1 MVISVIHG
9 VQTVYGLRIIEFTY
23 SERVYSLALN
33 IYDHRKIASVFIL
46 FAVILLSRA
55 CYV

>member
-23 SERVYSLALN
+23 SEHLYSLALN
-33 IYDHRKIASVFIL
+33 TAI
-46 FAVILLSRA
+46 
-55 CYV
+55 